1 MTISL
6 TLKPT
11 HRDFHQALLTQLPNN
26 QIYTDPLSRLA
37 YGTDASFYRY
47 IPEIVVRAH
56 NENQI
61 AIIMALANQYKIAI
75 TFRAS
80 GTSLSGQA
88 SSDSVLVLMGD
99 GFLGKEILNQGE
111 KIKLQPMVIGSHANQ
126 ALAPYARKIGPD
138 PASINTARIGGI
150 FANNS
155 GGMCCGTVD
164 NSYHTLD
171 SVRLILTDGTILD
184 TANPESII
192 KFRQSHRSLLDKIS
206 ALSERIRANPELE
219 AKVRRKYRIKNTTGY
234 GINALIDYTDP
245 VEMLT
250 HLMVGSEGT
259 LGFVSEVTFRTVPDH
274 EHKASALV
282 FFNNL
287 DTCCLTVTA
296 LKKAGNASAVELL
309 DARSMRCVAANKPG
323 LPEFIY
329 TNFGDDAACL
339 LIETRAATV
348 AELNANIQKIDAV
361 INHFEGVTHSQFSSD
376 SVTCDL
382 YWSVRKGLL
391 PIVGAGRAIGSS
403 LLTEDITFPIEHLA
417 AGVRGL
423 TALLVKYHYDEAVI
437 LGHAFDGNMHFI
449 MAPLLNTPELI
460 ERYNQFMHA
469 LTELVA
475 VQFEGS
481 MKGEHGTGRNVA
493 PFVQTEWGDAAYLI
507 MREIKTLFD
516 PLNILN
522 PDVIITDD
530 PELHIK
536 NLKPLP
542 AADEIIDKC
551 IECGFCEPACP
562 SNGLSLTPRQRITIW
577 RRIQELRRLNEPN
590 EELAYYEKHYPYQGI
605 DTCALT
611 GMCATRCPVGINT
624 GELMKKLKLEF
635 AGATGKSPNTAL
647 PAFAQKNMK
656 WMTAGARLAFK
667 TSQIFGTRRT
677 HQLTT
682 QLHKTF
688 KSIPIIPAQMPKALS
703 GNAMTRALAVHQDL
717 TKQPIVYFV
726 SCVNRVISDHVGSS
740 HSIANHTLSLFDKAG
755 FRAIYPD
762 NMAGLCCGQPFE
774 SAGNSDIANRASNA
788 LNAALLRASNQ
799 GEYPVYLDNSP
810 CALRIIEA
818 QQQGLVDARLKLHDA
833 VSFLAKYIAPKLTL
847 NKKID
852 SLMVHIPCSATKM
865 GVGSHLLNLAK
876 ACSQQVI
883 SPDIACCGF
892 AGNKGFAIPELNTN
906 GLRNLKSEIPKG
918 CQHGVSMSNT
928 CQIGLTNHSGV
939 PYQSIE
945 ALLNECSE

>member
-11 HRDFHQALLTQLPNN
+11 HRDFYQALLTQLPTN
-26 QIYTDPLSRLA
+26 QIYTDPLNRLA
-37 YGTDASFYRY
+37 HGTDASFYRY

-56 NENQI
+56 NEDQI
-61 AIIMALANQYKIAI
+61 LTIIALARQYKIAI

-88 SSDSVLVLMGD
+88 SSDSVLVLLGD
-99 GFLGKEILNQGE
+99 GFLDKKIINQGE
-111 KIKLQPMVIGSHANQ
+111 KIKLQPMVIGAHANQ
-126 ALAPYARKIGPD
+126 ALAPYSRKIGPD

-171 SVRLILTDGTILD
+171 SVRLILADGAILD
-184 TANPESII
+184 TADPDNVI
-192 KFRQSHRSLLDKIS
+192 KFRQSHAALLNQLTTL
-206 ALSERIRANPELE
+206 AARIHENPELE
-219 AKVRRKYRIKNTTGY
+219 AKVRRKYRMKNTTGY
-234 GINALIDYTDP
+234 GINALLDYTDP
-245 VEMLT
+245 VDMLV

-259 LGFVSEVTFRTVPDH
+259 LGFVSEVTFCTVPDH
-274 EHKASALV
+274 AHKASALV
-282 FFNNL
+282 FFDNL

-296 LKKAGNASAVELL
+296 LKQANNASAVELL
-309 DARSMRCVAANKPG
+309 DARSMRCIAAHKRG

-329 TNFGDDAACL
+329 TDFSADAACL
-339 LIETRAATV
+339 LIETRAASQ
-348 AELNANIQKIDAV
+348 ADLHSNIQKIDQV
-361 INHFEGVTHSQFSSD
+361 IQKFEGITHSQFSTD
-376 SVTCDL
+376 IATCDL

-391 PIVGAGRAIGSS
+391 PIVGASRAIGSS
-403 LLTEDITFPIEHLA
+403 LLTEDVTFPIEHLA

-423 TALLVKYHYDEAVI
+423 NNLLTQYHYDEAVI

-449 MAPLLNTPELI
+449 MAPLLNTPESI
-460 ERYNQFMHA
+460 ELYNQFMHA
-469 LTELVA
+469 LTQLVA
-475 VQFEGS
+475 VQFEGA

-493 PFVQTEWGDAAYLI
+493 PFVHTEWGNDAYLI
-507 MREIKTLFD
+507 MREIKTIFD

-536 NLKPLP
+536 NLKDLP
-542 AADEIIDKC
+542 EADEIIDTC

-562 SNGLSLTPRQRITIW
+562 SNGLSLTPRQRITVW
-577 RRIQELRRLNEPN
+577 RRIQALRRSGQASD
-590 EELAYYEKHYPYQGI
+590 ELAYLEKHYPYQAI

-624 GELMKKLKLEF
+624 GALMKKLAREN
-635 AGATGKSPNTAL
+635 AHAHGQSANGAL

-667 TSQIFGTRRT
+667 TSQIVGTQRT

-688 KSIPIIPAQMPKALS
+688 KNIPIIPAQMPKALS
-703 GNAMTRALAVHQDL
+703 SNALARALAPYQDL

-726 SCVNRVISDHVGSS
+726 SCVNRVISDQLDSV
-740 HSIANHTLSLFDKAG
+740 HSIADHTLSLLNKAG
-755 FRAIYPD
+755 FRALYPD
-762 NMAGLCCGQPFE
+762 NLDNLCCGQPFE
-774 SAGNSDIANRASNA
+774 SAGNSDIANRASSA
-788 LNAALLRASNQ
+788 LNSALLHASNQ
-799 GEYPVYLDNSP
+799 GEYPIYLDNSP

-833 VSFLAKYIAPKLTL
+833 VSFLAKYIAPKLTF
-847 NKKID
+847 NKKLD

-865 GVGSHLLNLAK
+865 GVGEHLLDLAK
-876 ACSQQVI
+876 ACSEQVI

-892 AGNKGFAIPELNTN
+892 AGNKGFAFPELNTN
-906 GLRNLKSEIPKG
+906 GLRHLKSEIPDG
-918 CQHGVSMSNT
+918 CQQGVSMSNT
-928 CQIGLTNHSGV
+928 CQIGLTNHSGIS
-939 PYQSIE
+939 YQSIE
-945 ALLNECSE
+945 ALLNACSE